1 MVKGKRIDRAILP
14 AIRGSSANMISIK
27 SHIDSI
33 MKTGSDEYTLV
44 TGDAGAARLALLH
57 EVYGPGT
64 EARLRSLGLAAGMRV
79 ADLGCGTGT
88 VSRWLARQVGPD
100 GEAVGVDIST
110 DQLTVARREAERSG
124 LRQLRF
130 HQAGVYDTGLPR
142 GRFDLVYCRFLL
154 CHVGDPEAGVRE
166 MRALLKPGGVLLCE
180 DVHVASVFCDPPDE
194 RYHRMRDIMVA
205 LGSSRGVDYCLGP
218 RLHRIFKQTGFEDA
232 QVHIDQPVYSRGEH
246 KRLWEYTFLEAAPA
260 MIQVGLVDAA
270 ELRDLAQAM
279 AAVAADESS
288 IVAQARIVQVWGRRQ
303 GKN

>member
-1 MVKGKRIDRAILP
+1 MVSNKRH
-14 AIRGSSANMISIK
+14 SE
-27 SHIDSI
+27 SI

-44 TGDAGAARLALLH
+44 TGDAGAERLALLH

-64 EARLRSLGLAAGMRV
+64 EERLRSLGLAAGMRV
-79 ADLGCGTGT
+79 VDLGCGTGT

-110 DQLTVARREAERSG
+110 EQLTVARREAERLG

-142 GRFDLVYCRFLL
+142 GSFDLVYCRFLL
-154 CHVGDPEAGVRE
+154 CHVGDPAAGVRE

-194 RYHRMRDIMVA
+194 QYHRMRDIMVA
-205 LGSSRGVDYCLGP
+205 LGNSRGVDYCLGP
-218 RLHRIFKQTGFEDA
+218 RLHQIFKQAGFADT

-260 MIQVGLVDAA
+260 MIQAGLVDAD

-279 AAVAADESS
+279 AAVAVDESS
-288 IVAQARIVQVWGRRQ
+288 IVAQARIVQVWGRR
-303 GKN
+303 